1 MSEVLDKFRKIV
13 DSINV
18 EYNSL
23 CRLSNDELRVR
34 LFQIENAINDSENKY
49 KALDEYLVPVF
60 AIVKETARRFTEGNI
75 EITAKCDEDVLFK
88 STVKKNNAYK
98 RRHGGKS
105 AYA

>member
-75 EITAKCDEDVLFK
+75 EITANSNDRRLANMYDFVEVIENKAVY
-88 STVKKNNAYK
+88 KN
-98 RRHGGKS
+98 H
-105 AYA
+105 